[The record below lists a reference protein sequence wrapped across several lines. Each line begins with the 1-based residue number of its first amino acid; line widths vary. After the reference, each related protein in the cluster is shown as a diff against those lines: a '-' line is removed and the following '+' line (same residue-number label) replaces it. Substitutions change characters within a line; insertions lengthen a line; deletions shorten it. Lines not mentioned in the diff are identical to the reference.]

1 MNRINNELLTD
12 VIPRAPNPRYTFYYT
27 MGFGP
32 RNPLILLMKIGA
44 IFIISN
50 ESLLTQSIKPALH
63 DLLQNRAWPLQPID
77 LIAEN

>member
-44 IFIISN
+44 IFIIIRRSGVRIP
-50 ESLLTQSIKPALH
+50 ESP
-63 DLLQNRAWPLQPID
+63 PL
-77 LIAEN
+77 NFK

>member
-44 IFIISN
+44 IFIIILWSQVQV
-50 ESLLTQSIKPALH
+50 LVGP
-63 DLLQNRAWPLQPID
+63 PL
-77 LIAEN
+77 

>member
-44 IFIISN
+44 IFIIIRRSRVRIP
-50 ESLLTQSIKPALH
+50 ESPPKTQGPRKGAFVF
-63 DLLQNRAWPLQPID
+63 
-77 LIAEN
+77 

>member
-44 IFIISN
+44 IFIIIRRSGVRIP
-50 ESLLTQSIKPALH
+50 ESPPLVLGTLPKQAFH
-63 DLLQNRAWPLQPID
+63 GNRD
-77 LIAEN
+77 SY